1 MQIRTSTTD
10 DSEAIRNVH
19 LDAFST
25 AEGPEVAELALK
37 LLQDPTA
44 EPKLSLVAEEHGKLI
59 GHVLFT
65 AATIAN
71 HEQLA
76 TQIMA
81 PLAVAPEQQCKGIGT
96 RLIETGLQGLRDNGT
111 QIVLVYGDPNY
122 YSRTGFSTEHHIAAP
137 YALEHPHGW
146 MAQALVAGALT
157 NIEGKLSC
165 ADALSTPE
173 HW

>member
-1 MQIRTSTTD
+1 MRIRTSTKD
-10 DSEAIRNVH
+10 DPEAIRNVH
-19 LDAFST
+19 LNAFSA

-37 LLQDPTA
+37 LLEDPTA
-44 EPKLSLVAEEHGKLI
+44 EPQLSLVAEEHGKLI

-71 HEQLA
+71 HEKLA

-81 PLAVAPEQQCKGIGT
+81 PLGVAPAQQGKGIGT
-96 RLIETGLQGLRDNGT
+96 RLIETGLQWLRDNGT

-122 YSRTGFSTEHHIAAP
+122 YSRTGFTTEHRIAAP
-137 YALEHPHGW
+137 YPLQHPHGW

-157 NIEGKLSC
+157 NIEGRLSC
-165 ADALSTPE
+165 ADALSAPE
-173 HW
+173 YW